1 MATKKTG
8 PRSKPGGGRKR
19 ATGKRATRKL
29 ATRNEATAAKASP
42 KTTRKKKRAIAKK
55 AATKVVASTQVVAGK
70 ASKKKTSGK
79 PAASKKAAKKKTGAR
94 STGAKPAAAE
104 RAAKKTAARKAP
116 RAARKATR
124 LVSPPEHGPST
135 GARAAPSPRV
145 DLAPASAR
153 PDVGDAAPAFDLSD
167 EAGRRVSSADL
178 AGQPYVL
185 YFYPRDNTPG
195 CTVEAC
201 GFRDAMPAFEAAGVR
216 VLGVSP
222 DSVASHVRFR
232 DKYDLSFALLAD
244 TDRQLANAYGTWV
257 LKSNYGREFMGIER
271 STFLVGPDGVIR
283 AVWRRVRVAG
293 HVDEVQSA
301 AAALGN

>member
-1 MATKKTG
+1 VGKK
-8 PRSKPGGGRKR
+8 
-19 ATGKRATRKL
+19 
-29 ATRNEATAAKASP
+29 
-42 KTTRKKKRAIAKK
+42 
-55 AATKVVASTQVVAGK
+55 V
-70 ASKKKTSGK
+70 SKKKTSGK
-79 PAASKKAAKKKTGAR
+79 PAASKKAAKKKTVAR
-94 STGAKPAAAE
+94 K
-104 RAAKKTAARKAP
+104 AAKKPAVAEKAAKKKTVARPAPAGKTAGRKATG
-116 RAARKATR
+116 AARKATR
-124 LVSPPEHGPST
+124 LVSPPDHRPSA
-135 GARAAPSPRV
+135 GVPAPPSPPLE
-145 DLAPASAR
+145 LATPSVR

-167 EAGRRVSSADL
+167 EGGRRVSSADL
-178 AGQPYVL
+178 AGEPYVL

-201 GFRDAMPAFEAAGVR
+201 GFRDAMPAFEALGVR

-232 DKYDLSFALLAD
+232 DKYDLSFTLLAD

-301 AAALGN
+301 AAALDN